1 MRVTILGCGSSVGV
15 PTLSSGWG
23 QCDPSNPK
31 NRRRRTSLLVETD
44 GGNFLVDTSPD
55 LREQLLAAGS
65 PEIDAILLTHAHADH
80 THGLDDVRPLF
91 WRRGAPIPLYTDA
104 PTMRAMRD
112 RFRYMFEAVP
122 ESPPHFVPPLVGH
135 EIAPG
140 PVSLLGCEIDA
151 YRQDHGS
158 SGDSLGFVFNKRVAY
173 SIDVA
178 FFEPADLE
186 RFKNIE
192 LWIVDCLRDG
202 PSKAHA
208 NVERCFSWIEA
219 AKPQRA
225 ILSHMS
231 AGLDYEALKQRC
243 PPATEPGYDGM
254 VISL

>member
-23 QCDPSNPK
+23 ECDPSNPK

-44 GGNFLVDTSPD
+44 GGNFLIDTSPD

-80 THGLDDVRPLF
+80 THGLDDVRPLH
-91 WRRGAPIPLYTDA
+91 WRRGTPIPLYADA
-104 PTMRAMRD
+104 ATLAAMFE
-112 RFRYMFEAVP
+112 RFRYMFHSVP
-122 ESPPHFVPPLVGH
+122 ESPPHFVPPLVAH

-140 PVSLLGCEIDA
+140 PLSLLGCEIEA

-158 SGDSLGFVFNKRVAY
+158 SGHSLGFVFDNRMAY

-178 FFEPADLE
+178 FFEAADLA
-186 RFKNIE
+186 RFRGIE

-231 AGLDYEALKQRC
+231 AGLDYEVLKQRC
-243 PPATEPGYDGM
+243 PEATEPGYDGLT
-254 VISL
+254 VTL

>member
-1 MRVTILGCGSSVGV
+1 M
-15 PTLSSGWG
+15 
-23 QCDPSNPK
+23 
-31 NRRRRTSLLVETD
+31 
-44 GGNFLVDTSPD
+44 
-55 LREQLLAAGS
+55 
-65 PEIDAILLTHAHADH
+65 
-80 THGLDDVRPLF
+80 
-91 WRRGAPIPLYTDA
+91 
-104 PTMRAMRD
+104 
-112 RFRYMFEAVP
+112 
-122 ESPPHFVPPLVGH
+122 
-135 EIAPG
+135 
-140 PVSLLGCEIDA
+140 
-151 YRQDHGS
+151 
-158 SGDSLGFVFNKRVAY
+158 
-173 SIDVA
+173 A